1 MTHPYLH
8 SLCVE
13 YVELVDSMRGGMHD
27 DHHALDSQRQITHN
41 QLLEI
46 TGLTRADD
54 MYLYA
59 KQVLA
64 DQAKAPREPQ
74 PNARV
79 KINKPGMLA
88 HGRVGWFVGTN
99 SFEREIAV
107 MYGDLVPTL
116 IWYVDTP
123 VGNDD
128 VDHWWVLPGELIEL

>member
-64 DQAKAPREPQ
+64 E
-74 PNARV
+74 ARARGLLYRT
-79 KINKPGMLA
+79 IQSWCY
-88 HGRVGWFVGTN
+88 R
-99 SFEREIAV
+99 S
-107 MYGDLVPTL
+107 
-116 IWYVDTP
+116 
-123 VGNDD
+123 
-128 VDHWWVLPGELIEL
+128 